1 MICTGNAVLTNANLK
16 EFLFRKVKAGVM
28 IARSSRARLLPSLVG
43 TRGAGAGSLVAGG
56 FPRSQEQAGLSVAH
70 GWRQAW
76 PRTSRQL
83 WEGYSGPWQIWASNM
98 FLPKNPL
105 CGTKA
110 LAVGKEEGAL
120 EDPPP
125 GPSQV
130 CGISF
135 SAILPS
141 VHAARLPCL
150 CPTEHS
156 VIPGGR
162 FPAERTSGRGR
173 GTIRAGALSV
183 CPPVRAMH
191 GMFSSCS
198 SSVIQARRAAPRV
211 GGMGLSPRGRALG
224 QTAARPFPSSDQ
236 TACLSMELPD
246 SPALHSSPLAHPP
259 SRAPSRRSLSADIF
273 PVAVA
278 PVLHESRNSPGS
290 RAASFAASL
299 Y

>member
-1 MICTGNAVLTNANLK
+1 MV
-16 EFLFRKVKAGVM
+16 
-28 IARSSRARLLPSLVG
+28 
-43 TRGAGAGSLVAGG
+43 
-56 FPRSQEQAGLSVAH
+56 H
-70 GWRQAW
+70 GWRRAW

-83 WEGYSGPWQIWASNM
+83 WEGHSGPWQIWASNM

-120 EDPPP
+120 EDPPT

-141 VHAARLPCL
+141 VHAASLPCL
-150 CPTEHS
+150 APTEHS

-183 CPPVRAMH
+183 CTPVRAVR
-191 GMFSSCS
+191 GVFSSCS
-198 SSVIQARRAAPRV
+198 SSGIQARRAAPRA
-211 GGMGLSPRGRALG
+211 GGVGLSPRGGAFG
-224 QTAARPFPSSDQ
+224 QTAARPLPPLTRLPVCPWSFLTHGSALTLLSPPRLPGVPPDTPCLRTSSRLLWSLFFMRAGIPLVQ
-236 TACLSMELPD
+236 GQQHLPGVFID
-246 SPALHSSPLAHPP
+246 L
-259 SRAPSRRSLSADIF
+259 
-273 PVAVA
+273 
-278 PVLHESRNSPGS
+278 
-290 RAASFAASL
+290 SL
-299 Y
+299 YEHVPRCRSRD